1 MRIGIDLTSLAFHLS
16 GIERYAMS
24 ITQEWLTINKTD
36 EFYLLFCNQVH
47 PNFEKI
53 LAERKNVHAIL
64 IKSENNKVDKFLL
77 FQHRILREIKR
88 IQTDCMVFLAF
99 EPPILYRDVNVI
111 KTVHDV
117 GFFDCPKMW
126 PWYVTIYGKIKIR
139 ALLAHPGRI
148 IAVSH
153 TTKNR
158 LVSRLRVDPERI
170 SVIYNAIDERFNS
183 IPLSVEEKDRVRCK
197 YKLPLEPYLLCLSTL
212 EPRKNLALLIQVYD
226 QMCRD
231 GTMHEK
237 LVLAGRKGWK
247 IDNLLE
253 NVSKSTLDNIY
264 FTGFIDDDDLPA
276 VYKMARLFVFPSLY
290 EGFGIPPLEAIA
302 CGTPALVSDLPVFQE
317 IFQDAVIYFH
327 NNDPKDLQRML
338 TQECSIRL
346 KKLAQQASLYSWR
359 MSAQMLDQ
367 LTRQVGQ
374 QKQE

>member
-24 ITQEWLTINKTD
+24 ITLEWLTINQTD

-53 LAERKNVHAIL
+53 LSERNNVHPVL
-64 IKSENNKVDKFLL
+64 IQGKNSKLDKFLL
-77 FQHRILREIKR
+77 FQYRILRETK
-88 IQTDCMVFLAF
+88 QLQVDCMVFLAF
-99 EPPILYRDVNVI
+99 EPPVLYCDPNVI

-117 GFFDCPKMW
+117 GYFDCPQMW
-126 PWYVTIYGKIKIR
+126 PWYVTIYGRLKFR
-139 ALLAHPGRI
+139 ALISHPGNI

-153 TTKNR
+153 TTKER
-158 LVSRLRVDPERI
+158 LVLRLNVEPERI

-183 IPLSVEEKDRVRCK
+183 EPLSIKEKERVRFK
-197 YKLPLEPYLLCLSTL
+197 YKLPQEPYLLCLSTL
-212 EPRKNLALLIQVYD
+212 EPRKNLALLIRVYD

-231 GTMHEK
+231 GTIHEK

-253 NVSKSTLDNIY
+253 NVCKNTLDNIC
-264 FTGFIDDDDLPA
+264 FTGFIDDNDLPA

-317 IFQDAVIYFH
+317 IFQDAVMYFR
-327 NNDPKDLQRML
+327 NNDPKDLQHML
-338 TQECSIRL
+338 TQEYTTSPENLVR
-346 KKLAQQASLYSWR
+346 QASQYSWSK
-359 MSAQMLDQ
+359 SAEMLNQM
-367 LTRQVGQ
+367 VQ
-374 QKQE
+374 QTGNKY